1 MKRALIASSIATVLV
16 LAELMGVTLP
26 ASNSSAS
33 AAATTI
39 GATVPVTEMPF
50 EMVGTGHVFVRVLIN
65 GTPGW
70 FILDTANHGMSVD
83 TEFGRRAGLNLQG
96 GYVASGGGPEM
107 VQAAVATNVSLGLPG
122 LTLDHQRL
130 VAIPLEPM
138 APLLGR
144 DFDGILGSDLFDRF
158 VVEVD
163 YAAKRIR
170 LHNPESFRHTGAGE
184 ILPTRLDEN
193 SFPYVK
199 VKLTFPGKEELEA
212 EFLIDSAADFAVSVQ
227 KPFAT
232 VHGIPGPGAKKLL
245 ERGTSVGG
253 SYEILT
259 SRASKVQ
266 IGRWAFQ
273 DPLIDFSQAA
283 TGGMASNDRAGL
295 IGGQLLRRFRVTFDN
310 RRHQLILEPNSNFA
324 DPFEADMSGVRLRA
338 EGARFETLR
347 IRRVLGDSPASDA
360 GLEAGDIIVMVNGE
374 PASTFSADGLRGMFR
389 RPGTHRLTVTRRAAR
404 IDVILK
410 LRRLI

>member
-1 MKRALIASSIATVLV
+1 MKRALIASSIVPVVV
-16 LAELMGVTLP
+16 LAGLVGFALLACHTFAP
-26 ASNSSAS
+26 

-39 GATVPVTEMPF
+39 GATPPVAEMPF
-50 EMVGTGHVFVRVLIN
+50 EMVGTGHVFVRVGVY
-65 GTPGW
+65 GTQGW

-83 TEFGRRAGLNLQG
+83 SEFGRRAGLNLQG

-122 LTLDHQRL
+122 LTLDHQRV
-130 VAIPLEPM
+130 VAIPLKPM

-144 DFDGILGSDLFDRF
+144 DFDGILGSDLFDKF

-170 LHNPESFRHTGAGE
+170 LHNPESFRYSGSGE
-184 ILPTRLDEN
+184 ILSTRLDEN

-212 EFLIDSAADFAVSVQ
+212 EFLIDSAADFTVSVQ

-232 VHGIPGPGAKKLL
+232 EHGIPAPGAKKLS

-259 SRASKVQ
+259 SRALQVQ
-266 IGRWAFQ
+266 LGRWAFQ

-283 TGGMASNDRAGL
+283 GGMASKDQAGL
-295 IGGQLLRRFRVTFDN
+295 IGGDLLRRFRVTFDN
-310 RRHQLILEPNSNFA
+310 RRHQLILEPNANFA
-324 DPFEADMSGVRLRA
+324 ESFEADMSGVRLRA
-338 EGARFETLR
+338 EGTRFETLR
-347 IRRVLGDSPASDA
+347 IRRVLDDSPAMEA
-360 GLEAGDIIVMVNGE
+360 GLEAGDIITMVDGQL
-374 PASTFSADGLRGMFR
+374 ASTLSADGVRTMFR
-389 RPGTHRLTVTRRAAR
+389 RPGAHRLTVTRGTER
-404 IDVILK
+404 IKVSIT